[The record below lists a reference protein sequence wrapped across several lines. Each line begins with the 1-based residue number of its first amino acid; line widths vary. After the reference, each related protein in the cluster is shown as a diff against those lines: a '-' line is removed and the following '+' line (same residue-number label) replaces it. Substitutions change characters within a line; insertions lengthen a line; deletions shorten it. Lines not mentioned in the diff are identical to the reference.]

1 LSDPETSFEKFSKA
15 CNLFLSLTS
24 DNTPRYIMDLTYV
37 CQTIVESIQDGIEFE
52 SEMFR
57 VLSEHN
63 LYGIPLES

>member
-1 LSDPETSFEKFSKA
+1 
-15 CNLFLSLTS
+15 
-24 DNTPRYIMDLTYV
+24 MDLTYV